1 MNKEAPVFLKRQ
13 AAASGY
19 CQYFLK
25 LNNYT
30 QSELAEKVGIATK
43 HQSCIET
50 GRNFPSSELF
60 EKYAIAFDISI
71 IEIFSFNPYVS
82 SKPRREIINNIV
94 NSINMASD
102 YELEIIEKFINILI
116 IK

>member
-1 MNKEAPVFLKRQ
+1 MKLKQLIGLRIKELRIKN
-13 AAASGY
+13 S
-19 CQYFLK
+19 
-25 LNNYT
+25 YT
-30 QSELAEKVGIATK
+30 QAELAEKVGIATK
-43 HQSCIET
+43 HQSCVET

-60 EKYAIAFDISI
+60 EKYAVAFDISV

-82 SKPRREIINNIV
+82 SKPRKEIINNIV
-94 NSINMASD
+94 KSINMASD